1 MTRVII
7 RSHVDISLSTQMRL
21 TWMDEFGWVEV
32 LWRPL
37 EFGVPVVSRNACCY
51 FKSVRDKMMDGW
63 GPFWKYSFSVK
74 HGLAEVGAPY
84 GVDVAY
90 EGGDV
95 FVKLC
100 KNTAQE

>member
-1 MTRVII
+1 MTYQFVDNDK
-7 RSHVDISLSTQMRL
+7 SHYQVSRGLFVVNTMCL

-74 HGLAEVGAPY
+74 QGLAEVGAP
-84 GVDVAY
+84 
-90 EGGDV
+90 
-95 FVKLC
+95 
-100 KNTAQE
+100 

>member
-7 RSHVDISLSTQMRL
+7 RSHVDFSLSTQMRL

-51 FKSVRDKMMDGW
+51 FKSVRDKMMDGD
-63 GPFWKYSFSVK
+63 PF
-74 HGLAEVGAPY
+74 G
-84 GVDVAY
+84 
-90 EGGDV
+90 
-95 FVKLC
+95 
-100 KNTAQE
+100 NTHSLSSKVWLKWVLLKRWTLHTRQVTFL